1 MAFILVLLGPPGA
14 GKGTQAARLKKLWG
28 VPHISTG
35 AMLRDAVRAG
45 TPLGRQVETIMAA
58 GGLADDDLIT
68 RVVTDRLRE
77 ADVQGGCILD
87 GYPRTVPQ
95 AQALD
100 AFVGGRQALVVVDVA
115 LSDENVLQRL
125 ASRLVCAEC
134 GNNSQ
139 EMDPAARCHDCG
151 GPLVARADD
160 RESIVRKRLDV
171 YRRQTAPL
179 IEYYRVRPTFRQ
191 VNGARLFDDVSADML
206 RAVEEAVRAAR
217 RTGD

>member
-35 AMLRDAVRAG
+35 AMLRDAVRAR
-45 TPLGRQVETIMAA
+45 TPLGREVEAIMAA
-58 GGLADDDLIT
+58 GGLVDDDLIT
-68 RVVTDRLRE
+68 RVVCERLGE
-77 ADVQGGCILD
+77 EDVRGGCILD

-95 AQALD
+95 AEALD
-100 AFVGGRQALVVVDVA
+100 AFIADRLPLVIVDVA

-134 GNNSQ
+134 GNSSQ
-139 EMDPAARCHDCG
+139 EMDAAARCHDCG
-151 GPLVARADD
+151 GPLVARIDD
-160 RESIVRKRLDV
+160 TATVVRKRLDV

-179 IEYYRVRPTFRQ
+179 IEYYRSRPTFLH
-191 VNGARLFDDVSADML
+191 VNGARLFDDVTAELMS
-206 RAVEEAVRAAR
+206 AVESAITAAK

>member
-14 GKGTQAARLKKLWG
+14 GKGTQAARLKRLWN

-45 TPLGRQVETIMAA
+45 TVLGRQVEAVMAA
-58 GGLADDDLIT
+58 GGLVDDELIT
-68 RVVTDRLRE
+68 RVVCERLRE
-77 ADVQGGCILD
+77 PDVRGGCILD
-87 GYPRTVPQ
+87 GFPRTVPQ
-95 AQALD
+95 AEALD
-100 AFVGGRQALVVVDVA
+100 AFVAGGPPLVIVDVT

-160 RESIVRKRLDV
+160 TATVVRKRLDV

-179 IEYYRVRPTFRQ
+179 IEYYRSRPTFRQ
-191 VNGARLFDDVSADML
+191 VNGAPLFDDVAAEL
-206 RAVEEAVRAAR
+206 ARAVESAIKA
-217 RTGD
+217 G